1 MGLMKFAIVL
11 ILSSALCISCK
22 SQGQSDKLTF
32 KESFEKVSRSLI
44 EMENLMR
51 KFPKTYMVNYFVD
64 NDGFLYLNNQRI
76 APLAGAKDNRKV
88 RNDMVFEKFSEQE
101 IDLFFMHF
109 EVLRA
114 NEITSCHEE
123 KSIKRF
129 VFSFHADRTAKGIIL
144 GKEFDTADAFFS
156 KYYEV
161 LDQREDLKL
170 IKPRPLNSIK

>member
-1 MGLMKFAIVL
+1 MGSMKFAIIL
-11 ILSSALCISCK
+11 ILNSALCISCK

-32 KESFEKVSRSLI
+32 KESFEKVSRSLV
-44 EMENLMR
+44 EMENLMS

-64 NDGFLYLNNQRI
+64 NDGYLYLNNQRI
-76 APLAGAKDNRKV
+76 APLAGAKSNRKV

-101 IDLFFMHF
+101 IDLFFTHF

-123 KSIKRF
+123 KSLKRF
-129 VFSFHADRTAKGIIL
+129 VFSFHDDRTAKGIIL
-144 GKEFDTADAFFS
+144 SKEFDKADAFFS

-161 LDQREDLKL
+161 LDQKQGLML
-170 IKPRPLNSIK
+170 IKPRPLSSVR